1 METIQWAWANHSGL
15 ILSAV
20 ALLAAWWWGKDK
32 VTAFLETVHSILDK
46 IEKQYR
52 HAKDVAKANHIY
64 EKAELAYEFIANQSR
79 KTESTLDDKAA
90 NGLKKALELLKK
102 AGWGPEEIGEDE
114 KDIILAYFNKFHE
127 AEHRLLEASKG
138 VPVSNKAAAAGEI
151 AAPLAP
157 SSPQTG
163 SGA

>member
-1 METIQWAWANHSGL
+1 METLQWAWTNYPGL
-15 ILSAV
+15 ITGVV
-20 ALLAAWWWGKDK
+20 AFAAAWWWGKDK
-32 VTAFLETVHSILDK
+32 VTAFLEMAHDLLEK
-46 IEKQYR
+46 LEKQYR
-52 HAKDVAKANHIY
+52 QAKDVAKSNHIY
-64 EKAELAYEFIANQSR
+64 EKAELAYEFIAKQSR

-90 NGLKKALELLKK
+90 DGLKKAIEFLKK

-114 KDIILAYFNKFHE
+114 KDLILAYFNKFHE

-157 SSPQTG
+157 SSPPTG